1 MPKKPQSAYLLFS
14 QEERLKVRNENP
26 NFSNNE
32 CAKELG
38 RRWKVVSPE
47 EKLRFQQ
54 LADLA
59 KQKYDLDMAAHRQ
72 IYHLRFFVQIGLET
86 AFVMHL
92 VEIIILSLYH
102 FINK

>member
-1 MPKKPQSAYLLFS
+1 MHTILKSWPLYKCIYFEVPKPKRDPTMPKKPHSSYLLFS
-14 QEERLKVRNENP
+14 KEERLKVRNENP
-26 NFSNNE
+26 NFSNIE

-59 KQKYDLDMAAHRQ
+59 RQKYDQEMATQRQ
-72 IYHLRFFVQIGLET
+72 
-86 AFVMHL
+86 
-92 VEIIILSLYH
+92 
-102 FINK
+102 